1 MDSENNF
8 NANNFNENNFNV
20 NNNQTNPGNKFNFS
34 KDNAFKKSSIKSSSG
49 GFGKTVFVPFLS
61 GIIGATLVVGA
72 CFGIPSIRNNLIK
85 TSSVTSTV
93 SSNSDGTTNLVNI
106 SDYSDTSVAVANKV
120 LPSVVGITV
129 NYQVNSIFGG
139 SGTAD
144 ASGSGI
150 ILTEDGYI
158 LTNNHV
164 ISSENSSYYT
174 IATATGIKVNL
185 YNDDQTYDATVI
197 GTDPYT
203 DLAVLKIDKTGLTPA
218 TLGDSTQAKVGE
230 FVMAIGNPLNMDYSV
245 TCGVISAV
253 NREVKKSEPVS
264 IEDTIVNSVEEPE
277 LNNDIENIFNDIY
290 NEEKSNDT
298 NTPSTNKQ
306 ELLTNILS
314 ENQTETEKIA
324 EFDMDNLIDEILSP
338 IVKSSTFEE
347 ENVSSIENFK
357 NGLETNDQ
365 ENNFKEKADDIIN
378 ESVVNFENEIK
389 PDNNTNSENNAQKNI
404 NKEQSVYEI
413 SDTELDNNLD
423 ATIDNLITN
432 LYNNAQNEVQK
443 SESANSNIN
452 FTNIQETDN
461 QEYKNDINIETEPDA
476 EAPLIDVLNT
486 DENTKNEET
495 ALIEVDNQ
503 DDFLVSPRSLSKFY
517 MFKKK
522 VKLAFYKLFVAIPKI
537 LSSSFNEDKTN
548 K

>member
-1 MDSENNF
+1 
-8 NANNFNENNFNV
+8 
-20 NNNQTNPGNKFNFS
+20 
-34 KDNAFKKSSIKSSSG
+34 
-49 GFGKTVFVPFLS
+49 
-61 GIIGATLVVGA
+61 
-72 CFGIPSIRNNLIK
+72 
-85 TSSVTSTV
+85 
-93 SSNSDGTTNLVNI
+93 
-106 SDYSDTSVAVANKV
+106 
-120 LPSVVGITV
+120 
-129 NYQVNSIFGG
+129 
-139 SGTAD
+139 
-144 ASGSGI
+144 
-150 ILTEDGYI
+150 
-158 LTNNHV
+158 
-164 ISSENSSYYT
+164 
-174 IATATGIKVNL
+174 
-185 YNDDQTYDATVI
+185 
-197 GTDPYT
+197 
-203 DLAVLKIDKTGLTPA
+203 
-218 TLGDSTQAKVGE
+218 
-230 FVMAIGNPLNMDYSV
+230 
-245 TCGVISAV
+245 
-253 NREVKKSEPVS
+253 
-264 IEDTIVNSVEEPE
+264 
-277 LNNDIENIFNDIY
+277 
-290 NEEKSNDT
+290 
-298 NTPSTNKQ
+298 
-306 ELLTNILS
+306 
-314 ENQTETEKIA
+314 
-324 EFDMDNLIDEILSP
+324 MDNLIDEILSP

>member
-1 MDSENNF
+1 MSSYADIKFSGDLFQNKKVNITYSGDLFKKDSDSVAIVYGFNDEWHHTTEKLMEKTENGFTAEINLLNYNNF
-8 NANNFNENNFNV
+8 NFCFRNSNYEWDNNNYQNYTSPISEEPQIEEKFIINEN
-20 NNNQTNPGNKFNFS
+20 
-34 KDNAFKKSSIKSSSG
+34 
-49 GFGKTVFVPFLS
+49 
-61 GIIGATLVVGA
+61 II
-72 CFGIPSIRNNLIK
+72 N
-85 TSSVTSTV
+85 
-93 SSNSDGTTNLVNI
+93 
-106 SDYSDTSVAVANKV
+106 
-120 LPSVVGITV
+120 
-129 NYQVNSIFGG
+129 
-139 SGTAD
+139 
-144 ASGSGI
+144 
-150 ILTEDGYI
+150 EI
-158 LTNNHV
+158 LTNLFEEDISKSDNTILKAIDQNEIV
-164 ISSENSSYYT
+164 TKADVKTTQEVKSSEN
-174 IATATGIKVNL
+174 I
-185 YNDDQTYDATVI
+185 
-197 GTDPYT
+197 
-203 DLAVLKIDKTGLTPA
+203 
-218 TLGDSTQAKVGE
+218 E
-230 FVMAIGNPLNMDYSV
+230 FSV
-245 TCGVISAV
+245 
-253 NREVKKSEPVS
+253 EVKKSEPVS

-277 LNNDIENIFNDIY
+277 LNIDIENIFNDIY